1 MIFFKNTFLSIMKIK
16 ILLIIAVSLIYGC
29 NSVKKEHK
37 TQLNWTKISNL
48 MGDSNIVV
56 ELPNLLYC
64 QSSIDKPCFGSAEQL
79 LLNCFSMIGRD
90 SIITEIASSIDF
102 SIVKDPESQNDTL
115 LLNAIA
121 NKFVVQLP
129 YRTLV
134 NEKGKLVFKKVKII
148 NGRKMF
154 IVKVSY
160 GELTSYKVLYL
171 SKSNYT
177 RLLIDG
183 IKNEEIFNQILQS
196 IDIEKRRYFL
206 CL

>member
-1 MIFFKNTFLSIMKIK
+1 MKIK

-64 QSSIDKPCFGSAEQL
+64 QSSIAKPCFGSAEQL

-90 SIITEIASSIDF
+90 SIITKIASSIDF
-102 SIVKDPESQNDTL
+102 SIVKDPASQNDTL

-121 NKFVVQLP
+121 NKFVDQMLH
-129 YRTLV
+129 RR
-134 NEKGKLVFKKVKII
+134 LVFKKVKII

-154 IVKVSY
+154 IVKVSD
-160 GELTSYKVLYL
+160 GDLTSYQVLYL

-177 RLLIDG
+177 ALIIDG
-183 IKNEEIFNQILQS
+183 IKHEEIFNQILQS
-196 IDIEKRRYFL
+196 IDIEERKYFL